1 MSNRQCRRLSAR
13 PEFGQSDFRR
23 DIIPAHYHIHT
34 AFDFLMIAIDDVFQQ
49 VWSLVQWSG
58 TGIADTSKSVL

>member
-23 DIIPAHYHIHT
+23 DIIPGHYHIHT
-34 AFDFLMIAIDDVFQQ
+34 AFDFLMIAIDYVFQQ
-49 VWSLVQWSG
+49 VWSLVQ
-58 TGIADTSKSVL
+58 